1 VRDAQRFAVHHRRM
15 IREFLSSVS
24 FCLSATVAQACELA
38 LVLAVDVSGSVDSW
52 EYRIQRDGLAEA
64 LRDSVVSEALVAAQ
78 AEVMLLQWTGAGRQ
92 RVTVP
97 WRTINSFDALDSF
110 TVDVAAD
117 RRVWRN
123 FSTAIGEAL
132 EMSVAQFAA
141 VPHCRRRVIDVSGDG
156 SSNEGIAPAAMRMR
170 LKTEQVTVN
179 ALVIEDA
186 EEDLTG
192 YFWENVIHGDG
203 AFVVTAN
210 DFPDYP
216 RRIRQKL
223 RRETTKQTAELR
235 R

>member
-1 VRDAQRFAVHHRRM
+1 M
-15 IREFLSSVS
+15 IRGFLTSVAI
-24 FCLSATVAQACELA
+24 CLSAPAAYACDLA

-64 LRDSVVSEALVAAQ
+64 LRDPVVSEALVAAR

-97 WRTINSFDALDSF
+97 WRAITDFDVLDQF
-110 TVDVAAD
+110 ADAVAAD

-132 EMSVAQFAA
+132 EMSVAQFGA
-141 VPHCRRRVIDVSGDG
+141 VPHCTRRVIDVSGDG
-156 SSNEGIAPAAMRMR
+156 SSNEGIAPASMRMR
-170 LKTEQVTVN
+170 LKAERVTVN
-179 ALVIEDA
+179 ALVIEGA
-186 EEDLTG
+186 EDDLTG
-192 YFWENVIHGDG
+192 YFWENVIYGEG

-216 RRIRQKL
+216 QRIRQKL
-223 RRETTKQTAELR
+223 RRETTKQTAALR
-235 R
+235 Q

>member
-1 VRDAQRFAVHHRRM
+1 M
-15 IREFLSSVS
+15 IREFLSTLAL
-24 FCLSATVAQACELA
+24 FFSAPVAQACELA

-64 LRDSVVSEALVAAQ
+64 LRDPVVSEALVAAR
-78 AEVMLLQWTGAGRQ
+78 AEVLLLQWTGAGRQ

-97 WRTINSFDALDSF
+97 WRTITDFEALDSF
-110 TVDVAAD
+110 ADDVAAD

-141 VPHCRRRVIDVSGDG
+141 VPHCTRRVIDVSGDG
-156 SSNEGIAPAAMRMR
+156 SSNEGIAPSSMRMR
-170 LKTEQVTVN
+170 LKAERVTVN
-179 ALVIEDA
+179 ALVIEGA

-192 YFWENVIHGDG
+192 YFWENVIYGEG
-203 AFVVTAN
+203 AFVVTVN

-216 RRIRQKL
+216 QRIRQKL
-223 RRETTKQTAELR
+223 GRETTKQTADLR

>member
-1 VRDAQRFAVHHRRM
+1 MLRGL
-15 IREFLSSVS
+15 LSSTWL
-24 FCLSATVAQACELA
+24 CLSAGFAQACDLA

-52 EYRIQRDGLAEA
+52 EYRIQRDGLASA
-64 LRDSVVSEALVAAQ
+64 LRDPIVSEALVMAQ

-97 WRTINSFDALDSF
+97 WRTITDFEALDDF
-110 TVDVAAD
+110 ANDIAAD

-132 EMSVAQFAA
+132 EMSIAQFDA
-141 VPHCRRRVIDVSGDG
+141 VPHCTRRVVDVSGDG
-156 SSNEGIAPAAMRMR
+156 SSNEGIAPASMRMR
-170 LKTEQVTVN
+170 LKAERVTVN
-179 ALVIEDA
+179 ALVIEGA
-186 EEDLTG
+186 EEDLTA
-192 YFWENVIHGDG
+192 YFWENVIYGEG

-210 DFPDYP
+210 DFPEYP
-216 RRIRQKL
+216 QRIRQKL